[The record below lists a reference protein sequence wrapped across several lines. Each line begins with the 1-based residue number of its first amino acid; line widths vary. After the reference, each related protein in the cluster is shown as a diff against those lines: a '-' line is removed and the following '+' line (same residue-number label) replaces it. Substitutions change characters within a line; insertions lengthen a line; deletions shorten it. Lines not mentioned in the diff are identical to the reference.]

1 VALSLKVLPTD
12 ETIFTDTV
20 VVGES
25 YENAD
30 FSLPAQTELGWHSY
44 YKHLQNSEACDSL
57 LTLNLLVVGDEDV
70 VDVPTAFTPQN
81 QNGVNDVFMKGYEI
95 YIYDRYGLLVCHS
108 NDGWDGTYRGEIAD
122 AGVYIYKLI
131 FKSGK
136 EKSGT
141 VEIFK
146 E

>member
-1 VALSLKVLPTD
+1 
-12 ETIFTDTV
+12 
-20 VVGES
+20 
-25 YENAD
+25 
-30 FSLPAQTELGWHSY
+30 
-44 YKHLQNSEACDSL
+44 
-57 LTLNLLVVGDEDV
+57 